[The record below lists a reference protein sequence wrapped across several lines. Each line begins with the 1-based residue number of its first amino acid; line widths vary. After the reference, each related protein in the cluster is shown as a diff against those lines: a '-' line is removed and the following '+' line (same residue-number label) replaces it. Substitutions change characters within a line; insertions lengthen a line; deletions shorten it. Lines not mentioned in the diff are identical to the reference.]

1 MKHGKLFPLIG
12 TVLLSLAVVFAATS
26 CKQND
31 DSSRSTPVT
40 SIKSDDGKATLTL
53 SVDKSTGKGT
63 FKVDVPAGNYWV
75 KGDFEQ
81 SGTNIILKNTIDS
94 NGAKSVVDGT
104 YPMTVV
110 GTQVKVTIDS
120 YTFDL
125 TNLG

>member
-31 DSSRSTPVT
+31 DSSSSTPVT
-40 SIKSDDGKATLTL
+40 SIKSDD
-53 SVDKSTGKGT
+53 GKGT

-81 SGTNIILKNTIDS
+81 SGTNIILKEYDR
-94 NGAKSVVDGT
+94 
-104 YPMTVV
+104 
-110 GTQVKVTIDS
+110 Q
-120 YTFDL
+120 
-125 TNLG
+125 

>member
-31 DSSRSTPVT
+31 DSSSSTPVT

-53 SVDKSTGKGT
+53 SVDESTGKGT

>member
-1 MKHGKLFPLIG
+1 M
-12 TVLLSLAVVFAATS
+12 
-26 CKQND
+26 
-31 DSSRSTPVT
+31 
-40 SIKSDDGKATLTL
+40 

-94 NGAKSVVDGT
+94 DGAKSVVDGT

-110 GTQVKVTIDS
+110 GTQVKVTSSS

>member
-31 DSSRSTPVT
+31 DSSSSTPVT

-53 SVDKSTGKGT
+53 SVDESTGKGT

-94 NGAKSVVDGT
+94 DGAKSVVDGT